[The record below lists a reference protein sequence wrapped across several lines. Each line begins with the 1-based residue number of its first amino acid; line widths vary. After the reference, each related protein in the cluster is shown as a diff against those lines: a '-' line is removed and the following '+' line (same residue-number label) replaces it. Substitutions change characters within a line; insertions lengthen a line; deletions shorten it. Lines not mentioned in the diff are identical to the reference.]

1 VRVLKTMLH
10 FFGRCLAS
18 MGMFACCVK
27 RMHARD
33 EGFDLG
39 PGSRAVHSVLCNHV
53 HACEGTASC
62 AYSDDSEA
70 QGVFL
75 SSTTTTSP

>member
-1 VRVLKTMLH
+1 MAV
-10 FFGRCLAS
+10 
-18 MGMFACCVK
+18 FACCVK

-33 EGFDLG
+33 EDFDLG
-39 PGSRAVHSVLCNHV
+39 PRSRAVHSVLCNHV
-53 HACEGTASC
+53 HACEGAASG

-75 SSTTTTSP
+75 SSTTMTSP